1 MFAHVWL
8 NAARGSLPRSSPY
21 NKFPAAF
28 ANTAVLRTRPVV
40 PALWRQR
47 AAFAEIALY
56 IGAYL
61 VYLAT
66 RGLVFG
72 DTRAVGI
79 ENGERIDFFQDKLG
93 FLVEPGWQAW
103 AIEHVNSIVIFLNWA
118 YIITYWPVILT
129 LAFLLFIL
137 NRRRYYFYRT
147 VVLFNFI
154 GALLVF
160 MLFPVASPFAIPS
173 VDLVDTIQTYG
184 PTFYGT
190 SGMSSYY
197 NISAAMPS
205 LHFSWTVILGVLLWK
220 TLPGGVR
227 LLGLLYPVL
236 TFFAIVIT
244 GNHFIMDA
252 VGGGLL
258 AVISFGLVGMLQ
270 PNTWKK
276 AAEVLGRNGC
286 NVPKR

>member
-1 MFAHVWL
+1 MLEV
-8 NAARGSLPRSSPY
+8 
-21 NKFPAAF
+21 
-28 ANTAVLRTRPVV
+28 
-40 PALWRQR
+40 
-47 AAFAEIALY
+47 ALY

-61 VYLAT
+61 VYLAPK
-66 RGLVFG
+66 GLVHE
-72 DTRAVGI
+72 DVRAVGI
-79 ENGERIDFFQDKLG
+79 ENGERIVSLQEKVG
-93 FLVEPGWQAW
+93 FLWEPGWQTW
-103 AIEHVNSIVIFLNWA
+103 AIEHIDPIVVFLNWA
-118 YIITYWPVILT
+118 YIVTYWPVILT
-129 LAFLLFIL
+129 LALVLFIV

-173 VDLVDTIQTYG
+173 VNLVDTIQASG

-190 SGMSSYY
+190 PGMSTYY

-205 LHFSWTVILGVLLWK
+205 LHFSWTVILGVLLWRS
-220 TLPGGVR
+220 LPLSIRFV
-227 LLGLLYPVL
+227 GLLYPVL

-258 AVISFGLVGMLQ
+258 AVLSFGLVWLLQ
-270 PNTWKK
+270 RRGLNKT
-276 AAEVLGRNGC
+276 ARLFGLS
-286 NVPKR
+286 